1 MKKILK
7 YCFNTS
13 VWTPTRDQWTQ
24 MLACVPGEEREAI
37 HRFVF
42 KSDCKQRLVGQLLV
56 RHCLHALLGVSSAQ
70 LVIERNAKGRP
81 FLASHHQ
88 LLQQQQQHVD
98 FNVSHAGDYVI
109 IAAGLCDNSA
119 QIRCQLGV
127 DVMRVGAQQQQQQQ
141 SNDGAFAAELARHQR
156 LIGSVFSRAEA
167 AYVNNRASGVES
179 LTAFYRL
186 WCMKESYV
194 KARGDGVGFDLKR
207 VECLPASE
215 LLIDLTASAT
225 ATASSSSGKKQRH
238 IVASDSRIF
247 VDDKLVDGCRF
258 YEQYFMNELPV
269 IVFFFHLYFRETK
282 KT

>member
-1 MKKILK
+1 MSASCSCVI
-7 YCFNTS
+7 
-13 VWTPTRDQWTQ
+13 
-24 MLACVPGEEREAI
+24 ACT
-37 HRFVF
+37 
-42 KSDCKQRLVGQLLV
+42 
-56 RHCLHALLGVSSAQ
+56 
-70 LVIERNAKGRP
+70 
-81 FLASHHQ
+81 
-88 LLQQQQQHVD
+88 
-98 FNVSHAGDYVI
+98 
-109 IAAGLCDNSA
+109 
-119 QIRCQLGV
+119 
-127 DVMRVGAQQQQQQQ
+127 
-141 SNDGAFAAELARHQR
+141 R
-156 LIGSVFSRAEA
+156 LIGSVFSHAEA

-269 IVFFFHLYFRETK
+269 IVFFFIYIFERQRKHRK
-282 KT
+282 